1 MTDCLKCVELKKKQE
16 AAAQKRKERSEEL
29 KDPGTQ
35 FIALTKQI
43 DTILKK
49 VRKQYDK
56 APPEI
61 REQIEELV
69 RELTDN
75 LTSDMTKNG
84 SLSSRG

>member
-16 AAAQKRKERSEEL
+16 AAAQKRKERSEKL

-35 FIALTKQI
+35 VIVLAKQI

-49 VRKQYDK
+49 VRKQYDT
-56 APPEI
+56 APPGI

-75 LTSDMTKNG
+75 LASDMAKNG
-84 SLSSRG
+84 SLCSRG